1 MNDCHLLPRAVS
13 HEGEGNQRKGENGVK
28 TAWIFSLFCLLG
40 EMASKLYGVLYG
52 CTIRLVFV
60 LLFFPSCAIFEIF
73 QYIRRLN

>member
-60 LLFFPSCAIFEIF
+60 LLFSPLRVQSLRSFNIHED
-73 QYIRRLN
+73 